1 MRSRPVHPSAPPRPR
16 PRIARALQ
24 RTAAAP
30 LLAAGLLVP
39 SAHAAAQQ
47 NFEIQVY
54 EAETLEPGKTM
65 VELHSNVT
73 VKGTTTTTDG
83 VLPTQHAVHE
93 TLEIT
98 HGFTPWFETAVYLFT
113 SVQPGN
119 GYEWVGDHLR
129 PKVRVPES
137 WAWPVGLALST
148 EVGYQQRSFSPDT
161 WTVEFRPIIDKK
173 VGPWYFSLNPVV
185 GRALQGQNSGQG
197 FDFSPAA
204 KISYDLMPQVA
215 AGVEYYGA
223 LGPFR
228 RFNPPKDQQHQVFPV
243 VDLNFG
249 PRWECNFGVGF
260 GLTGS
265 TDRLLVKLILGY
277 AF

>member
-1 MRSRPVHPSAPPRPR
+1 VLH
-16 PRIARALQ
+16 
-24 RTAAAP
+24 RTAAA
-30 LLAAGLLVP
+30 LLLVGGILLP
-39 SAHAAAQQ
+39 VAAAAQQ

-54 EAETLEPGKTM
+54 EAETLAPGKTM
-65 VELHSNVT
+65 VELHSNMA
-73 VKGTTTTTDG
+73 VKGTTTTVDG
-83 VLPTQHAVHE
+83 VLPTQHALHE

-98 HGFTPWFETAVYLFT
+98 HGFTPWFETAFYIFT
-113 SVQPGN
+113 SVQPGI
-119 GYEWVGDHLR
+119 GYEWVGDHIR

-137 WAWPVGLALST
+137 WGWPVGLALST
-148 EVGYQQRSFSPDT
+148 EMGYQQRRFSPDT

-185 GRALQGQNSGQG
+185 GRSLKGQNSGQG

-204 KISYDLMPQVA
+204 KISYDLTPKVA
-215 AGVEYYGA
+215 AGIEYYGA
-223 LGPFR
+223 LGPIH
-228 RFNPPKDQQHQVFPV
+228 RFDRPKDQQQQLFPV
-243 VDLNFG
+243 VDLNLG

-265 TDRLLVKLILGY
+265 TDRLLVKMILGY